1 MASTSKRI
9 LTITLITVTLILCR
23 SPITLNLNYA
33 SRMQM
38 SAEAIF
44 WGEGRMQRVQMSGY
58 TPWPLVVLDHTL
70 PVSRQQRQQ

>member
-1 MASTSKRI
+1 
-9 LTITLITVTLILCR
+9 
-23 SPITLNLNYA
+23 
-33 SRMQM
+33 MQM

-70 PVSRQQRQQ
+70 PVSRQQQQQQQ